1 MDGFLYHLATL
12 FGVGKLPKAPG
23 TWGSLAALVIAV
35 PLIHFINFNW
45 PIFIGLTAVLFMLG
59 IAAADVY
66 AKRTGEEDSPKVVI
80 DELVGQWI
88 TLFPLALVLPFGDFR
103 WATLLAFVLFR
114 AFDILK
120 PWPIRRLEKKPGG
133 GLSVM
138 LDDVVAGIMAAAIL
152 YLVGAYL

>member
-1 MDGFLYHLATL
+1 MDRFLYRLATL

-23 TWGSLAALVIAV
+23 TWGSLVALAIAV
-35 PLIHFINFNW
+35 LLIHLINFNW

-66 AKRTGEEDSPKVVI
+66 AKKSGEEDSPKVVI

-88 TLFPLALVLPFGDFR
+88 TLFPLALVVPFGDFR
-103 WATLLAFVLFR
+103 WAAFLALVLFR

-120 PWPIRRLEKKPGG
+120 PWPIRMLEKNLKG
-133 GLSVM
+133 GLGVM
-138 LDDVVAGIMAAAIL
+138 LDDVVAGVMAAAIL

>member
-1 MDGFLYHLATL
+1 MDRFLYRLATL
-12 FGVGKLPKAPG
+12 FGIGKLPRAPG
-23 TWGSLAALVIAV
+23 TWGSLAALIIAV
-35 PLIHFINFNW
+35 PLLHYITW

-66 AKRTGEEDSPKVVI
+66 AKKTGEEDSPKVVI

-88 TLFPLALVLPFGDFR
+88 ALFPLALVVPFGDLR
-103 WATLLAFVLFR
+103 WAALLTFVLFR
-114 AFDILK
+114 ALDILK

-138 LDDVVAGIMAAAIL
+138 LDDAVAGIMAAALL
-152 YLVGAYL
+152 YLVGIYL